1 MINNAPALLNQK
13 GAPSSAKFFAVFGPH
28 ETRIQTET
36 PTMLYPEV

>member
-1 MINNAPALLNQK
+1 MIDNCPLLSRS
-13 GAPSSAKFFAVFGPH
+13 GPPSRADFFAVFGPH